1 MVEFHLN
8 GFCCWLWQHVLQG
21 VGTVP
26 SAACG
31 PTQGS
36 TLPAAG
42 RGLLE
47 QFGSCL
53 VGVAGKGLGAT
64 PEAGHPGY
72 RESGVSSSSAPI
84 KVGGSE
90 AKILSPLALDPGSV
104 SRSGSAAPALR
115 SD

>member
-31 PTQGS
+31 PTQAPPS
-36 TLPAAG
+36 Q
-42 RGLLE
+42 LL
-47 QFGSCL
+47 GGVPWSSL
-53 VGVAGKGLGAT
+53 VGAT

-72 RESGVSSSSAPI
+72 WESGFLAPLLPSRLGVLRP
-84 KVGGSE
+84 KSCPLWLLTLTRYQEVGQ
-90 AKILSPLALDPGSV
+90 LPLP
-104 SRSGSAAPALR
+104 
-115 SD
+115 

>member
-8 GFCCWLWQHVLQG
+8 GFCYWLWQHVLQG

-31 PTQGS
+31 PTQAPPS
-36 TLPAAG
+36 
-42 RGLLE
+42 RLL
-47 QFGSCL
+47 GGVPWSSL
-53 VGVAGKGLGAT
+53 VGAT

-72 RESGVSSSSAPI
+72 WESGVSSSSAPI

-90 AKILSPLALDPGSV
+90 AKILSPLALDPDSV
-104 SRSGSAAPALR
+104 SGSGSAAPALR